1 MTAPA
6 QISPEVFPVVLGSVL
21 IIASVVFTAFT
32 IWVVF
37 GKWRD
42 NHRKLNKVDENLTER
57 LEWVYGR
64 SNEESSGEFDSFEE
78 GEEKAILAWKGLSC
92 SYPSKVCVNEIEPLY
107 HFECYDNDLFLVVA
121 RNREA
126 AISQLFLMSLGI

>member
-42 NHRKLNKVDENLTER
+42 NHRKFNKVDENLTER
-57 LEWVYGR
+57 LEWVYGS
-64 SNEESSGEFDSFEE
+64 SNEELDSFEE
-78 GEEKAILAWKGLSC
+78 GGEKAILAWKGLSC
-92 SYPSKVCVNEIEPLY
+92 SYPSKVIVNILSFFQALHSHVMLTIFFLLLLEIG
-107 HFECYDNDLFLVVA
+107 
-121 RNREA
+121 R
-126 AISQLFLMSLGI
+126 